1 MADFVVDCSAA
12 AKWLFADEASPAADA
27 LLDRLAR
34 DRAVV
39 PGHWPLEMANV
50 IAGAERRRRVARAD
64 AEAFVRHLGRLAID
78 VDGETPHRALRECL
92 ALARA
97 EGLTSYDAAY
107 LELALRRRLPLATAD
122 AALARAARKQGVGVI
137 AV

>member
-12 AKWLFADEASPAADA
+12 AKWLFADESTPAADA

-50 IAGAERRRRVARAD
+50 IVQAERRRRLARAD
-64 AEAFVRHLGRLAID
+64 ADAFVRQLGRLRIV
-78 VDGETPHRALRECL
+78 VDGETPARALAECL
-92 ALARA
+92 VLARD

-107 LELALRRRLPLATAD
+107 LELARRRRLALATAD
-122 AALARAARKQGVGVI
+122 AALARAARKRGVGVI
-137 AV
+137 AA